1 MGLSARFAAAAVRR
15 PCVLLVPVPGHAPL
29 RRAAEDALDA
39 RGWAQAASPAAADL
53 LVECGPVG
61 PGLAPAV
68 EVAWSGLPGP
78 RVRVRL
84 GGITAVGA
92 DLASGTVLL
101 RDVVGQQQD
110 ARNRPAPAL
119 SAADG
124 GDMDGMD
131 MGGGD
136 RDGMDIDGD
145 MDGMDMAMDLP
156 GGLMM
161 ADRVADRDGLRLEG
175 LHLSLGPLLPAWPA
189 GLQLDVV
196 LSGDVLTSAE
206 VHRLDPQAEPDA
218 PVRVRAL
225 DALALLLQAA
235 GWEDGARRAR
245 RARAEGGRGP
255 ATDDLLRRLRRARLL
270 RWSLR
275 HLPGPA
281 GQDLAAHL
289 DRLTH
294 AVTDEVALPG
304 SSDDELAG
312 AVTGLDVGT
321 AALVVSVL
329 GPLVVPE
336 TACA

>member
-1 MGLSARFAAAAVRR
+1 MGLSDRLAAAAVRR
-15 PCVLLVPVPGHAPL
+15 PCVLLVAVPGHAPL
-29 RRAAEDALDA
+29 RWAAEDALDA
-39 RGWAQAASPAAADL
+39 RGWAPAASPAGADL

-61 PGLAPAV
+61 PGLEPTV

-78 RVRVRL
+78 RARIRL
-84 GGITAVGA
+84 DETSSVSA
-92 DLASGTVLL
+92 DLATGTVLL
-101 RDVVGQQQD
+101 RDDVAQQQD
-110 ARNRPAPAL
+110 ARDRPAPAL

-124 GDMDGMD
+124 G
-131 MGGGD
+131 
-136 RDGMDIDGD
+136 
-145 MDGMDMAMDLP
+145 LV
-156 GGLMM
+156 M

-275 HLPGPA
+275 HLPGAA

-289 DRLTH
+289 DRLAR
-294 AVTDEVALPG
+294 AVTDGGALPG

-321 AALVVSVL
+321 AALVVSAL

-336 TACA
+336 PARA